1 MHVYEAS
8 PLSKVVRTPRMDTYR
23 HGTGHLFKAV
33 APIVDSKARLM
44 FQRKRMAPFGLSAM
58 PRCPHHDPG
67 IFDSDAGVDW
77 GGLDAGR
84 PDGAP
89 QYTGYQR
96 NTWIGIRRRSE
107 IYYWTVCFGCILN
120 GIYFSTLLV
129 GWGFDGEKCM
139 RFRIVKYARFR
150 R

>member
-1 MHVYEAS
+1 MRVYEAS

-84 PDGAP
+84 PDGGPSIHRVQSRA
-89 QYTGYQR
+89 
-96 NTWIGIRRRSE
+96 RS
-107 IYYWTVCFGCILN
+107 
-120 GIYFSTLLV
+120 
-129 GWGFDGEKCM
+129 GE
-139 RFRIVKYARFR
+139 ANP
-150 R
+150 